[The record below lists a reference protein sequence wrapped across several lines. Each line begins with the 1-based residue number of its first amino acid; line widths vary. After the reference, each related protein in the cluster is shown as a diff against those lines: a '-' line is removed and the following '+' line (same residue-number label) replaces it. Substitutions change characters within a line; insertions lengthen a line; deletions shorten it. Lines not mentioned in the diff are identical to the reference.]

1 MGRILIADDHDALRR
16 GLARGLAE
24 AGHEIEEASNGNAAI
39 ERLHDSYFDVVLSDL
54 KMGGSDGIDVLR
66 TTKALH
72 PTTAVIL
79 MTAFGSVN
87 TAVEAMK
94 IGAFD
99 YVQKPFEIEE
109 MEVKIEKALEMKRV
123 KTDLE
128 YLRGTQQDLYDFD
141 KIVGSSPALQRV
153 LDIVKKVAKSNSTV
167 LIRGETGTG
176 KELIAGAIHHN
187 SLRTTRNFV
196 KVNCAAL
203 QENLLESELFGHEK
217 GAFTGADKQRIGRFE
232 QADGGTLFLDEIGD
246 MSPSTQAKILRV
258 LQEHEFERLGGTR
271 TLRVD
276 VRLIAATNRDLTSMV
291 EAAAFRED
299 LYYRLNVVTIEM
311 PPLRERKEDVAALA
325 NFFIRRFSGELK
337 KKIDGL
343 ESEALKLLMR
353 YHWHGNIRELENA
366 IERAMLLAEGPQI
379 AVGDLRL
386 GDTGSFSSPREAASI
401 IKIPPTGIPL
411 EDIERLAVVEA
422 LKMSNWVQKDA
433 AELLS
438 ISPRVMNYKIKVL
451 GIEFPRGRRAAPHH
465 DQAANAQAAA
475 SI

>member
-1 MGRILIADDHDALRR
+1 MGRLLIVDDHDALRR
-16 GLARGLAE
+16 GLVRGLTD
-24 AGHEIEEASNGNAAI
+24 AGHEVEEASNGNSAI
-39 ERLHDSYFDVVLSDL
+39 ERLHESHFDVVLSDL
-54 KMGGSDGIDVLR
+54 KMGGSDGLVVLR
-66 TTKALH
+66 TTRALH

-79 MTAFGSVN
+79 MTAFGSVS

-109 MEVKIEKALEMKRV
+109 MEVKIEKALEVNRLKHE
-123 KTDLE
+123 LE
-128 YLRGTQQDLYDFD
+128 YLRGTQQESYEFER
-141 KIVGSSPALQRV
+141 IVGSSAALQRV
-153 LDIVKKVAKSNSTV
+153 LDIVRKVAKSNTTV

-187 SLRTTRNFV
+187 SLRTSRNFV

-203 QENLLESELFGHEK
+203 QENLLESELFGHER

-232 QADGGTLFLDEIGD
+232 QADGGTMFLDEIGD

-276 VRLIAATNRDLTSMV
+276 VRLIAATNRDLSEMV
-291 EAAAFRED
+291 QTGQFRED
-299 LYYRLNVVTIEM
+299 LYYRLNVVSIEM
-311 PPLRERKEDVAALA
+311 PPLRERKDDIVPLA
-325 NFFIRRFSGELK
+325 NTFIRRFSGELK

-343 ESEALKLLMR
+343 DAESQKTLMR
-353 YHWHGNIRELENA
+353 YNWPGNIRELENT
-366 IERAMLLAEGPQI
+366 IERAMLLAEGRSI
-379 AVGDLRL
+379 AAADLRL
-386 GDTGSFSSPREAASI
+386 GEVAAPGSGREQSAVVR
-401 IKIPPTGIPL
+401 IPPTGIAL
-411 EDIERLAVVEA
+411 EDIERHALVEA

-438 ISPRVMNYKIKVL
+438 ISPRVMNYKIKTL
-451 GIEFPRGRRAAPHH
+451 SIELPRGRRSAPAAPTPP
-465 DQAANAQAAA
+465 AVAAA
-475 SI
+475 S

>member
-1 MGRILIADDHDALRR
+1 MGRILIADDHDSLRR
-16 GLARGLAE
+16 GLAQAIAE
-24 AGHEIEEASNGNAAI
+24 AGHEIEEAPNGNAAI
-39 ERLHDSYFDVVLSDL
+39 EKLHEGFFDVVVSDL
-54 KMGGSDGIDVLR
+54 KMGGSSGLEVLK
-66 TTKALH
+66 TAKQLH

-79 MTAFGSVN
+79 MTAFGSVS
-87 TAVEAMK
+87 TAVEAIK
-94 IGAFD
+94 AGAFD

-109 MEVKIEKALEMKRV
+109 MEVKIEKALEVKRV

-153 LDIVKKVAKSNSTV
+153 LDIVKKVAKSNTTV

-187 SLRTTRNFV
+187 SLRNSRNFV

-217 GAFTGADKQRIGRFE
+217 GAFTGADRQRIGRFE

-276 VRLIAATNRDLTSMV
+276 VRLIAATNRDLPAMV
-291 EAAAFRED
+291 QAGQFRED
-299 LYYRLNVVTIEM
+299 LYYRLNVVSIEM
-311 PPLRERKEDVAALA
+311 PPLRERKDDIVPLAAS
-325 NFFIRRFSGELK
+325 FIRKFAGELK

-343 ESEALKLLMR
+343 DPEAQKLLMR
-353 YHWHGNIRELENA
+353 YNWPGNIRELENT
-366 IERAMLLAEGPQI
+366 IERAILLAEGRAI
-379 AVGDLRL
+379 AGGDLRL
-386 GDTGSFSSPREAASI
+386 GEVSTAGGGRDHSAVV
-401 IKIPPTGIPL
+401 KIPPTGIPL
-411 EDIERLAVVEA
+411 EDIERYALVEA

-438 ISPRVMNYKIKVL
+438 ISPRVMNYKIKTL
-451 GIEFPRGRRAAPHH
+451 GIDFPRGRRA
-465 DQAANAQAAA
+465 QAAQHEPASAAMV
-475 SI
+475 

>member
-1 MGRILIADDHDALRR
+1 MKMGRILIADDHDALRR
-16 GLARGLAE
+16 GLARGLTD
-24 AGHEIEEASNGNAAI
+24 AGHEVQEASNGNAAI

-54 KMGGSDGIDVLR
+54 KMGGSDGMDVLR
-66 TTKALH
+66 TTRALH

-109 MEVKIEKALEMKRV
+109 MEVKIEKALEVRRV
-123 KTDLE
+123 KNDLE
-128 YLRGTQQDLYDFD
+128 YLRGTQQDIYDFD
-141 KIVGSSPALQRV
+141 KIVGSSPGLRHV
-153 LDIVKKVAKSNSTV
+153 LDIVKKVAKSNTTV

-187 SLRTTRNFV
+187 SLRNSRNFV

-246 MSPSTQAKILRV
+246 MSANTQAKILRV

-276 VRLIAATNRDLTSMV
+276 VRVITATNRNLPQMV
-291 EAAAFRED
+291 ASGQFRED
-299 LYYRLNVVTIEM
+299 LYYRLNVVSIDM
-311 PPLRERKEDVAALA
+311 PPLRERKDDIQQLA
-325 NFFIRRFSGELK
+325 TFFLRRFAGELK
-337 KKIDGL
+337 KRVDGISNDAL
-343 ESEALKLLMR
+343 RSEE
-353 YHWHGNIRELENA
+353 HTSEL
-366 IERAMLLAEGPQI
+366 
-379 AVGDLRL
+379 
-386 GDTGSFSSPREAASI
+386 
-401 IKIPPTGIPL
+401 
-411 EDIERLAVVEA
+411 
-422 LKMSNWVQKDA
+422 
-433 AELLS
+433 
-438 ISPRVMNYKIKVL
+438 
-451 GIEFPRGRRAAPHH
+451 
-465 DQAANAQAAA
+465 
-475 SI
+475 